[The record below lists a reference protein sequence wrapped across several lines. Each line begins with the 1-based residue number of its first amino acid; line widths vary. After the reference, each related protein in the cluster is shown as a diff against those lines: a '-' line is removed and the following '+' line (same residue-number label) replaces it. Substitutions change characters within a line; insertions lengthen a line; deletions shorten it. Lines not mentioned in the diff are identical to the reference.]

1 MNNRHRT
8 LEAAGLASRSVL
20 TALPAL
26 VAGVVAVTII
36 GIIGAAG
43 ARAAQQPPPI
53 HGVTGTIA
61 TETSIDETTA
71 GGHKILGKVKR
82 LFHLNGKAVPP
93 GDAAGEE
100 ALGGLKKGT
109 RVVVHYAPE
118 GENLAVEA
126 TGRRGHE
133 ALKQMA
139 GSVTAVNLGD
149 RTISVRLA
157 DDSRQTLRLSD
168 RAAADVK
175 DLDRAGESAANVIV
189 YYRNEAGQR
198 VAHYFERVP

>member
-1 MNNRHRT
+1 MNNRHI
-8 LEAAGLASRSVL
+8 
-20 TALPAL
+20 
-26 VAGVVAVTII
+26 VAVTII
-36 GIIGAAG
+36 GIIGAVG
-43 ARAAQQPPPI
+43 TTAAQQPPPI

-82 LFHLNGKAVPP
+82 LLHLNGRSTVPT
-93 GDAAGEE
+93 GEAAGEE

-109 RVVVHYAPE
+109 RVVVHYAAD
-118 GENLAVEA
+118 GENLTAEA
-126 TGRRGHE
+126 MRRQGPE

-139 GSVTAVNLGD
+139 GSITAVNLGD

-157 DDSRQTLRLSD
+157 DDSQQTLRLSD

-175 DLDRAGESAANVIV
+175 DLDRAGDGGANVVV

-198 VAHYFERVP
+198 VAQYFKRVP